1 MNLADLPAGRV
12 EIAVVRHD
20 VVCDRHLASE
30 WKLRSDPRVGL
41 RDRVSI
47 PRDQAKPL
55 QRFVGANDDQR
66 RKRLV
71 GARLHQQRSFVDHV
85 GRRMLLIRL
94 ESLRPGGA
102 DEWVQDRVQGFPGS
116 FVVEDQVADLL
127 SIESP
132 FCIQDA
138 LAKLFHDS
146 LQAFRTG
153 LDDFARQLV
162 SIDDGNVE
170 VTEHLCDGRLS
181 ACDPTCEAH
190 DRFHGPPVLNIERF
204 GQDDLAC
211 ATHARMR
218 AVVQRVKSASVSVE
232 GEIVGA
238 IREGLLVYLG
248 AARNDEPRDV
258 QYTADKIAGLRIFP
272 NDDGRMSLSVEDIAG
287 AVLVVSQF
295 TLFGDVRRGR
305 RPSFDEAAAPEIAE
319 ALYLDV
325 VEELR
330 ARGIPVETGTFRA
343 MMLVRSEVDGP
354 VTIQI
359 DSRKLY

>member
-1 MNLADLPAGRV
+1 
-12 EIAVVRHD
+12 
-20 VVCDRHLASE
+20 
-30 WKLRSDPRVGL
+30 
-41 RDRVSI
+41 
-47 PRDQAKPL
+47 
-55 QRFVGANDDQR
+55 
-66 RKRLV
+66 
-71 GARLHQQRSFVDHV
+71 
-85 GRRMLLIRL
+85 
-94 ESLRPGGA
+94 
-102 DEWVQDRVQGFPGS
+102 
-116 FVVEDQVADLL
+116 
-127 SIESP
+127 
-132 FCIQDA
+132 
-138 LAKLFHDS
+138 
-146 LQAFRTG
+146 
-153 LDDFARQLV
+153 
-162 SIDDGNVE
+162 
-170 VTEHLCDGRLS
+170 
-181 ACDPTCEAH
+181 
-190 DRFHGPPVLNIERF
+190 
-204 GQDDLAC
+204 
-211 ATHARMR
+211 MR